1 MISQEEAR
9 QRVIRRLRNTN
20 RNETVCLWGWETE
33 VLLMYIDELKRGRK
47 NGTSEIQTD
56 DSKGSNAGVGD

>member
-1 MISQEEAR
+1 MISQEDAR

-47 NGTSEIQTD
+47 NGTSEAQTA
-56 DSKGSNAGVGD
+56 DSKRTDAGVGD